1 MPKERAQSWGDPTTH
16 KLGTVT
22 GSHGGLGDLY
32 TLLANQ
38 LIWKFF
44 CVERR
49 GEKITEAWYKLG
61 PASPAHATELSWAE
75 GF

>member
-22 GSHGGLGDLY
+22 GSHSGLGDLY

-49 GEKITEAWYKLG
+49 GEKITEAW
-61 PASPAHATELSWAE
+61 
-75 GF
+75 